1 MTYVF
6 IILLFCYKIN
16 FGHQYCVLRNYFTHE
31 GTSQNEN
38 NRMKEATKKKNF
50 ILIASF
56 RHQSYVIIR
65 QYRFLQKKITRTF
78 KKKTSNA
85 RLRTHSTLSRG
96 SAISGPLANVRT

>member
-56 RHQSYVIIR
+56 RHQSYVIVR

-78 KKKTSNA
+78 KKKQVTLVCGLT
-85 RLRTHSTLSRG
+85 RLFLVEVLFQD
-96 SAISGPLANVRT
+96 P